1 MTAAQSAEDRA
12 AAFRETYELA
22 ICVLLPPKCEL
33 RIELATVMAWAA
45 MTGNNQRAMIRGMGR
60 SRKWIETRMKMAR
73 ELVRMLR
80 DDEVDDYLGG

>member
-45 MTGNNQRAMIRGMGR
+45 ATGCNISAMARGMKRNRRWVGAR
-60 SRKWIETRMKMAR
+60 LDEARM
-73 ELVRMLR
+73 LVRALR
-80 DDEVDDYLGG
+80 DDQLDDYLGS